1 MRVGIMWKLT
11 LLLVCLS
18 GCCLAGPLHGVKRNV
33 PIVLQEEEVEAERP
47 APEPLAPEYPEM
59 PSTLTLPSNA
69 TSIRTDI
76 TDNFSCDD
84 KVYGYYADVENDCQI
99 FHVCLPVTYADGK
112 ENTFRWSFICPEET
126 VFSQDSFT
134 CMRRE
139 DMAITCEDSVNY
151 YELNRNF
158 GNTEEQSAN
167 SNNMPDT
174 EEQAEAQ
181 QAEPAKPTQQEV
193 QQAAAPQEEPQTA
206 AAPALAAKP
215 MKVKPAQVQKPNRRK
230 PQPKPQQYQTIHPT
244 NKLPSIMPL
253 RKMPNVGPIAPV
265 NIPAEVVSVHE
276 IKDEVK
282 SVPPRY
288 KKRPA
293 VTYSTEKEVVEVPAP
308 PFKVEVVHT
317 LSNPESLKRKRPT
330 FAHKNNVVV
339 NKVPEDVAVIE
350 SVPVTASVEPV
361 VPAVKL
367 ESNLGSAPLPVTINK
382 PVAQTAEELPVI
394 VEPAQDPVDAEP
406 QASEIEEHIVEPE
419 NALKAIVEPQIVNRD
434 DTSNAKDDIAAP
446 IAVAVPVVVEEAENV
461 APILDET
468 VKNDELAAEE
478 ISKVEEPVAEE
489 VTKIEE
495 PVEAEK
501 AHIVETQKEE
511 QSAKPIEVVEE
522 VPALSSEPLES
533 APEEEKLREIIKPQ
547 ISIETPAQPEE
558 QSLLG
563 EPAEIVDQ
571 LGYASEPVALD
582 AAPEVI
588 APIENNDELLPALP
602 SLEEMEAQK
611 PVDAIE
617 TMPATQ
623 EMEQQDPIVQQAF
636 EEKDNHLQTVGGFK
650 PVDPELAA
658 EAEALISDFINTL
671 KSDHPNIKP
680 SLPVPIEEEAPA
692 TSAESED
699 VKVETEELQQTDEKN
714 EESQSNH
721 EETQVAVEA
730 DTSSLQTIAAEQPVA
745 VEPENEPV
753 VSENEPI
760 VTENEPA
767 VSENK
772 PVVSE
777 NEPIVSENEPIVS
790 ENYPIVAENEPVVEQ
805 EVNISPLLKFPIS
818 NSFPSDMYHIPVTV
832 IQTPYEEVQNIKSA
846 EITAVEEEAPAQE
859 EKQEETKFLPEE
871 AALAQSEIT
880 EEQKVED
887 ASTAEAQS
895 EPIAQVAETEA
906 GENQP
911 EAAHPD
917 LSEAVES
924 QPEIEQPAA
933 PMAFRPISIDDIVEL
948 VKERLDQIPANEK
961 GAPMELVMEPDNA
974 DKPIE
979 LKFSLQKGSAPQ
991 EESADQTPAEDIIF
1005 PIYHR
1010 VSEPESSNIQAQE
1023 TIAVDES
1030 NAIVTNLKTLP
1041 LQAETVQ
1048 TAVAPVVES
1057 VDKAVQTDV
1066 EELDANVAKTA
1077 GNPETETK
1085 SAPVTDIQEPESSA
1099 TVEIAESDVPAKTET
1114 SEAEDS
1120 AKSNRALRSRS
1131 LTKAKLDPRK
1141 RRFLFRSDAS

>member
-1 MRVGIMWKLT
+1 MWKLA

-181 QAEPAKPTQQEV
+181 QPEPVKPTQQEV

-206 AAPALAAKP
+206 AAPAQAAKP

-230 PQPKPQQYQTIHPT
+230 PQPKPQQYQGIHPT

-339 NKVPEDVAVIE
+339 NKVPEDVPVIE
-350 SVPVTASVEPV
+350 SVPVTVSVEPV

-367 ESNLGSAPLPVTINK
+367 ESNSGSAPLPVAINE

-394 VEPAQDPVDAEP
+394 VEPVQDPVDAEP

-419 NALKAIVEPQIVNRD
+419 NTLKAIVEPQIVNRD

-446 IAVAVPVVVEEAENV
+446 IEVAVPVIVEEAENV

-533 APEEEKLREIIKPQ
+533 APEEEKLQEIIKPQ
-547 ISIETPAQPEE
+547 ISVEMPAQTEE

-636 EEKDNHLQTVGGFK
+636 EEKGDHLQTVGGFK

-680 SLPVPIEEEAPA
+680 SLPVPIEEEAPT

-730 DTSSLQTIAAEQPVA
+730 DTSSLKTIAAEQPAA

-760 VTENEPA
+760 
-767 VSENK
+767 
-772 PVVSE
+772 
-777 NEPIVSENEPIVS
+777 
-790 ENYPIVAENEPVVEQ
+790 PVVEK
-805 EVNISPLLKFPIS
+805 ESNISPLLKFPIS

-846 EITAVEEEAPAQE
+846 EITPVEEQAPAQE

-871 AALAQSEIT
+871 TALAQSEIT

-887 ASTAEAQS
+887 PSTAEAQS

-906 GENQP
+906 VENQP

-974 DKPIE
+974 DKPVE

-1023 TIAVDES
+1023 TVAVDES
-1030 NAIVTNLKTLP
+1030 NAIVTDLKTLP

-1057 VDKAVQTDV
+1057 IDQAVQTDD
-1066 EELDANVAKTA
+1066 EELGANVAKTA
-1077 GNPETETK
+1077 ANTETETK
-1085 SAPVTDIQEPESSA
+1085 SAPVTDIREPDSSA